1 MVGTRHTLQSDKPI
15 WRYRLN
21 KSTSVKGV
29 ITTDATVEATGVDS
43 EVFEQEAI
51 RYMAWV
57 DSQWPPNQVE

>member
-1 MVGTRHTLQSDKPI
+1 MTQPSTEPI

-29 ITTDATVEATGVDS
+29 ATTDATVEATGVDH
-43 EVFEQEAI
+43 ETFQDEAK

-57 DSQWPPNQVE
+57 DSEWPPNREG